1 MCVSVSWIYKTLGP
15 AIVALF
21 FIGAA
26 ALAQESIDDFEET
39 QPPVTSRSDI
49 RPISDTRLDQA
60 LAQFR
65 ADEDLQTV
73 RPEWEPEPVVPTERT
88 RRNGPNPI
96 AQFFANLF
104 GALGQVAG
112 YLLVLLIVI
121 AILGGLYLVF
131 GERFALQGKQ
141 REKQADPDLSI
152 TPNLKPA
159 EAQARALL
167 EDADAL
173 AAAGRFAEAVHLLLF
188 RSIDE
193 IQSKRSGLIERS
205 LTSREIGALGGL
217 PDSVRETLS
226 PIIQIVE
233 RSFFGGQ
240 DVGEAGWNEARASY
254 ETFAFGAAWT

>member
-1 MCVSVSWIYKTLGP
+1 MSVSWIFKALGP
-15 AIVALF
+15 AIIALF
-21 FIGAA
+21 CLGAA
-26 ALAQESIDDFEET
+26 ASAQDSIDGLEET
-39 QPPVTSRSDI
+39 PTPQTSRPDT

-60 LAQFR
+60 LAQFST
-65 ADEDLQTV
+65 DDDLQTT
-73 RPEWEPEPVVPTERT
+73 RPEWEPEPVTPTQR
-88 RRNGPNPI
+88 RQRNGPHPI

-104 GALGQVAG
+104 QALGQVAG

-131 GERFALQGKQ
+131 GERFTLRGGQKAKQ
-141 REKQADPDLSI
+141 VDPDLSI
-152 TPNLKPA
+152 VPNLKPA
-159 EAQARALL
+159 EDHARALL

-193 IQSKRSGLIERS
+193 IQNKRSGVIGRS
-205 LTSREIGALGGL
+205 LTSREIGALGIL
-217 PDSVRETLS
+217 PDPVRETLS

-240 DVGEAGWNEARASY
+240 EVGEAGWKEARTSY

>member
-1 MCVSVSWIYKTLGP
+1 MGA
-15 AIVALF
+15 AIVALLCL
-21 FIGAA
+21 GAA
-26 ALAQESIDDFEET
+26 ASAQNSIDDFEET
-39 QPPVTSRSDI
+39 ELPVTSRPDI

-60 LAQFR
+60 LAQFS
-65 ADEDLQTV
+65 ADDDLQTT
-73 RPEWEPEPVVPTERT
+73 RPEWEPEPVAPRDRP
-88 RRNGPNPI
+88 RRNGPHPI

-112 YLLVLLIVI
+112 YLLILLIVI

-131 GERFALQGKQ
+131 GERFALRGKQ
-141 REKQADPDLSI
+141 KDKQADPDISI
-152 TPNLKPA
+152 VPNLRPA
-159 EAQARALL
+159 EDQARALL

-193 IQSKRSGLIERS
+193 IQSKKSGLIGRS
-205 LTSREIGALGGL
+205 LTSREIGALSGL
-217 PDSVRETLS
+217 PDSVRATLS

-240 DVGEAGWNEARASY
+240 EVGEAGWNEARASY